1 MPLSPTEMSDET
13 TCRTCG
19 GEDGFR
25 VTKGGVV
32 VSDEQAA
39 FDKKLMHFIA
49 AVKEGD
55 TGPVSTLLDEIKT
68 PNVADD
74 TGQTALWFA
83 VDTKNLKMVEFL
95 LERGAYCDYE
105 DNAGS
110 RPIVRAIELGDDAL
124 PIMKKLLDQ
133 KGEGK
138 EVRLHA
144 KQKATGNTLLHRAAW
159 VGWPT
164 MMAELLATGG
174 YTGKLEEMNLQ
185 GQTAMHVA
193 AMRSPKAI
201 VQMLKEAG
209 ASVTAHEKNGRRLS
223 KETPADIAEAM
234 GRRDNAE
241 YLLSLGGAM
250 NAIKFGAKMRA
261 LRGEK

>member
-1 MPLSPTEMSDET
+1 MSDET

-39 FDKKLMHFIA
+39 FDKKLMHFIT

-55 TGPVSTLLDEIKT
+55 TGSKEISTLLDEIKT

-159 VGWPT
+159 IGWPT
-164 MMAELLATGG
+164 MMAELLGTGG

>member
-1 MPLSPTEMSDET
+1 MDIM
-13 TCRTCG
+13 
-19 GEDGFR
+19 EDGFR

-39 FDKKLMHFIA
+39 FDKKLMHFIT

-55 TGPVSTLLDEIKT
+55 TGPVSTLLDDIKT

-159 VGWPT
+159 IGWPT
-164 MMAELLATGG
+164 MMAELLGTGG